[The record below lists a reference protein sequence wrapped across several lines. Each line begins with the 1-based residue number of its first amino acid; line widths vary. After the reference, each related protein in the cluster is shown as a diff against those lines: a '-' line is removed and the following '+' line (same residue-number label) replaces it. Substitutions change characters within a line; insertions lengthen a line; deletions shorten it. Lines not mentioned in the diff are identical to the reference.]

1 MWHPWHPDPVVNGGA
16 ICAFALYGWLYRRAL
31 LDQSRARW
39 PVGRLLSFV
48 AGVLIIVVALESP
61 LDELA
66 DVLFFA
72 HMLQH
77 MLLLVVAP
85 PLLILGLPA
94 KAMLRALPLQFRRGV
109 VRPAARSRVAH
120 RLGPFLVAPVTVF
133 VFFNAVL
140 GLWHIPGV
148 FAAALTMPLLHIA
161 EHLSFLAAGCLL
173 WWVIVEPLRVWPK
186 DADLPKI
193 AFVVVCHL
201 PMLLLGQLF
210 LAFTSVTPYLVAS
223 DTTRLLWGLTALADQ
238 RIGGAIMFGLD
249 MAVTFVTVSILFGR
263 YLVRLE
269 RRQFA
274 LDEALAG
281 ATTSRDSNL
290 G

>member
-1 MWHPWHPDPVVNGGA
+1 MWHPWHPDPVVNAEALGA
-16 ICAFALYGWLYRRAL
+16 LALYFWLYRRS
-31 LDQSRARW
+31 LDDRGRARW
-39 PVGRLLSFV
+39 PVGRALAFA
-48 AGVLIIVVALESP
+48 AGVLVVVLALESP

-85 PLLILGLPA
+85 PVLLLGLPA
-94 KAMLRALPLQFRRGV
+94 KAMLRALPARFRRGV

-120 RLGPFLVAPVTVF
+120 RVGSFLVAPATVF
-133 VFFNAVL
+133 VYFNAAL
-140 GLWHIPGV
+140 ALWHVPGI
-148 FAAALTMPLLHIA
+148 FATALTMPLLHVA
-161 EHLSFLAAGCLL
+161 EHASFLTAGCLL

-210 LAFTSVTPYLVAS
+210 LAFTSVTPYVVAS
-223 DTTRLLWGLTALADQ
+223 DTTRMLWGLTALSDQ

-249 MAVTFVTVSILFGR
+249 MAVTFVTVSVLFGR

-269 RRQFA
+269 RRQLV
-274 LDEALAG
+274 LDEALAAG
-281 ATTSRDSNL
+281 TSSRGSNL
-290 G
+290 R